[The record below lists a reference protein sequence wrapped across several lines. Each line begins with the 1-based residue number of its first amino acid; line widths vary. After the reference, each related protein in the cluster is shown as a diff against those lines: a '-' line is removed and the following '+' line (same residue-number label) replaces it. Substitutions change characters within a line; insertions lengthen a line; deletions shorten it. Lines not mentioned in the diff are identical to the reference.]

1 MNRIPSASAHEQVTY
16 VPVRR
21 YLSSIE
27 TSLAQGTLW
36 AVFERNDEQLWTRV
50 RANVTDF
57 LMNEWRSG
65 KLQGSKPEEAFFVRC
80 DTTTMTQNDIDN
92 GRLVVVIGVAP
103 VKPAEFV
110 VFQIGQWIGSAE
122 APKHPAP

>member
-1 MNRIPSASAHEQVTY
+1 MNPLPPSSRERLNY

-27 TSLAQGTLW
+27 TSLAQGTQW
-36 AVFERNDEQLWTRV
+36 AVFENNDAQLWARV
-50 RANVTDF
+50 RTSVTDF

-110 VFQIGQWIGSAE
+110 VFQIGQWTGSAE
-122 APKHPAP
+122 SPKHPVP